1 MRIFLLRLG
10 FGGAEGK
17 RVRRELLKDLSG
29 HSAFRNQA
37 EAEKFYARQ
46 KEKKESRAD
55 TE

>member
-1 MRIFLLRLG
+1 MT
-10 FGGAEGK
+10 
-17 RVRRELLKDLSG
+17 VTKDGTMIWDGRTSEETVVKIMEIL
-29 HSAFRNQA
+29 A